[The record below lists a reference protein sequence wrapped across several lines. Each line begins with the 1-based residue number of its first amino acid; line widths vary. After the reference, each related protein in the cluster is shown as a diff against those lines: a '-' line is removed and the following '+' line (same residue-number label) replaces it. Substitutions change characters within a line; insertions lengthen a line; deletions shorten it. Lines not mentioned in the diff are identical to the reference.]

1 MKVKTYRE
9 QWVNYTRLFM
19 GKGSYVQQASQQQ
32 SAAAKLQ
39 SFARP
44 AAMQRHRIATNH
56 L

>member
-9 QWVNYTRLFM
+9 ESVNYTRLFL

-39 SFARP
+39 SFARL
-44 AAMQRHRIATNH
+44 AARQRHWIATNH